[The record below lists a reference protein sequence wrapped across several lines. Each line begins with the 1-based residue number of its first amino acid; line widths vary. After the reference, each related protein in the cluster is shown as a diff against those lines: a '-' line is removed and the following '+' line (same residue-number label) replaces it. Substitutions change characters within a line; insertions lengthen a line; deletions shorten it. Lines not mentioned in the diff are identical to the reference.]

1 MNVRRACVLTAGV
14 MVVAGIPGFL
24 DYTWA
29 SDVAPPGVPA
39 VTELMV
45 RDLDGIPNKEALM
58 ITVTYLPGGASLP
71 HRHDAQVFV
80 YVLEGS
86 MTMQVDGSAPVT
98 VGPGQ
103 TFYEGPQD
111 VHRVSANASR
121 TEPAKILVFM
131 VKTKGKPAS
140 RAAETTGQERAE
152 AAGKGLVGSPAPR
165 MVLRT
170 IDGDTIDLG
179 ALYGKKAVYLKF
191 WATWCAPCREQ
202 MPHFEHIYETAGP
215 DLAVIAVNAG
225 FNDSVEEIQRYRRA
239 LGITMPIVLDDG
251 RLGAAFNL
259 RVTPQ
264 HIVIGRD
271 GRILYVG
278 HLADARLDA
287 ALVAARQP
295 GLTKA
300 MPASA
305 PALVEGPRI
314 DVGDRLPAESVTTLD
329 GKPFVFRTPAPS
341 RPTVLVFLSPWC
353 ESYLATTRPA
363 ISASCR
369 RTREQVDELAEDR
382 RVRWIGIASGLWAS
396 ADDLRKYRDE
406 YKIGIPLT
414 LDESGALFRAF
425 RVADVPTVLIADAQG
440 TLIRRIVPDDRENLR
455 KAIESP

>member
-1 MNVRRACVLTAGV
+1 MRISWVHAC
-14 MVVAGIPGFL
+14 MAGIIMVAMG
-24 DYTWA
+24 
-29 SDVAPPGVPA
+29 SDVALPGVPTTA
-39 VTELMV
+39 ELMA
-45 RDLDGIPNKEALM
+45 RDLDGIPDKEALM
-58 ITVTYLPGGASLP
+58 IAVTYLPGGASLP

-80 YVLEGS
+80 YVLQGA
-86 MTMQVDGSAPVT
+86 MTMRVDGSEPVT

-103 TFYEGPQD
+103 TFYEGPDD
-111 VHRVSANASR
+111 VHRVSANASQ
-121 TEPAKILVFM
+121 TESAKILVFM

-140 RAAETTGQERAE
+140 RPVAAKEPRETTGQERAE
-152 AAGKGLVGSPAPR
+152 AAGKALVGAPAPR
-165 MVLRT
+165 MVLTT

-202 MPHFEHIYETAGP
+202 MPHFEHTYGTAGP
-215 DLAVIAVNAG
+215 DLAVIAVNTG
-225 FNDSVEEIQRYRRA
+225 FNDSVEEIQKYRRA
-239 LGITMPIVLDDG
+239 LGITMPIVLDNG
-251 RLGAAFNL
+251 QLGAAFHL

-271 GRILYVG
+271 GRIQYVG

-295 GLTKA
+295 GL
-300 MPASA
+300 PHSPVSA
-305 PALVEGPRI
+305 PALVESPRI
-314 DVGDRLPAESVTTLD
+314 NVGDRLPAQSVTTLD
-329 GKPFVFRTPAPS
+329 GKPFVFRTQATP

-369 RTREQVDELAEDR
+369 RTREQVDELAQDQ

-396 ADDLRKYRDE
+396 AEDLRKYVGD

-414 LDESGALFRAF
+414 LDESGALFRVF
-425 RVADVPTVLIADAQG
+425 RIADVPTVLIADAQG
-440 TLIRRIVPDDRENLR
+440 KLIRRIVPDDRESLR
-455 KAIESP
+455 KAIESL